1 MQKLILFTS
10 VFLLLTCS
18 LVAQQKFKPS
28 TSIGFNAG
36 GSLCRVG
43 FNPPVNQNALNTGY
57 AGLVFRHVS
66 EPHIG
71 IQIELNYA
79 GRGWIENLD
88 SLGTYKRNLKV
99 LDFPVTAAFI
109 AGSKKLRFVFTLGPY
124 LTYLLHD
131 EEKRSIVDTAYYK
144 EYYGK
149 ELSGNWKYG
158 LTGGLSVEWH
168 TPLGAFGIRAAYC
181 YNLTNIFPLNNEKYY
196 YSGSKMQT
204 LNAGITYS
212 IKL

>member
-1 MQKLILFTS
+1 MQKLILLTS
-10 VFLLLTCS
+10 VFLFLTSS

-36 GSLCRVG
+36 GSFCRVG
-43 FNPPVNQNALNTGY
+43 FNPPVNQNILNSGY

-66 EPHIG
+66 EPSVG
-71 IQIELNYA
+71 IQIELNYG
-79 GRGWIENLD
+79 GRGWIENFD
-88 SLGTYKRNLKV
+88 SAGTYKRNLKV

-109 AGSKKLRFVFTLGPY
+109 IGSKKLRFVFTLGPY

-131 EEKRSIVDTAYYK
+131 EEKISIMDTAYYK

-149 ELSGNWKYG
+149 ELSSNWEYG

-168 TPLGAFGIRAAYC
+168 TLLGAFGIRAAYC
-181 YNLTNIFPLNNEKYY
+181 YNLTNLFPLNDEKYY